1 MATNDFSWSRL
12 ERELLPDSEGGSM
25 NIAYAALEHH
35 ARAGTGDATALIW
48 HGHGGAR
55 RTVSYSELRDGAMR
69 FASALAARGIGF
81 SERVST
87 LAPRVPEVY
96 AAGLGAL
103 WRGAV
108 FAPLFSVYGPEPVSR
123 RLMVG
128 EARVLVTTEQL
139 YRERV
144 APIRSRLPGLEHVV
158 LLDGELP
165 GTQHWETFCGTARP
179 APVAA
184 TRAEYPAVLHFTS
197 GTTGTPKCVLHVQR
211 AVVAYMVSGR
221 DVLGLKPGTRYWCTA
236 DPGWVTGVTYGL
248 IVPLLCGATM
258 VVDESDF
265 DARRWYGIIESER
278 VECLFT
284 TPTELRMLQLAG
296 NELAASYDLST
307 LDRIFSTGEP
317 LDPALHRW
325 VRETLGTPPRDA
337 WSQSET
343 GVAMIA
349 QYGDDPVTP
358 GCMGRPTPGIEMAL
372 VTRSDDGVAPVGDG
386 EVGQI
391 ALRAG
396 WPSMFRAYLGDP
408 ARYRARFSGDWY
420 LSGDTAQRDEAGELH
435 FVGRLDDIIKTHGY
449 MVGPAE
455 VEAVL

>member
-1 MATNDFSWSRL
+1 
-12 ERELLPDSEGGSM
+12 
-25 NIAYAALEHH
+25 
-35 ARAGTGDATALIW
+35 
-48 HGHGGAR
+48 
-55 RTVSYSELRDGAMR
+55 
-69 FASALAARGIGF
+69 
-81 SERVST
+81 
-87 LAPRVPEVY
+87 
-96 AAGLGAL
+96 
-103 WRGAV
+103 
-108 FAPLFSVYGPEPVSR
+108 
-123 RLMVG
+123 
-128 EARVLVTTEQL
+128 
-139 YRERV
+139 
-144 APIRSRLPGLEHVV
+144 
-158 LLDGELP
+158 
-165 GTQHWETFCGTARP
+165 
-179 APVAA
+179 
-184 TRAEYPAVLHFTS
+184 
-197 GTTGTPKCVLHVQR
+197 
-211 AVVAYMVSGR
+211 
-221 DVLGLKPGTRYWCTA
+221 
-236 DPGWVTGVTYGL
+236 
-248 IVPLLCGATM
+248 
-258 VVDESDF
+258 
-265 DARRWYGIIESER
+265 ER

-296 NELAASYDLST
+296 NEPAARYDLST
-307 LDRIFSTGEP
+307 LDRVFSTGEP

-455 VEAVL
+455 VEAVLNRHPAIAESAVAGIPHAVAGTVVVAWVVLREEPRDPERLQRKLLAFAREALGTAVPPRHILFVSSLPKTPCGKLLRRQLVATMEPLQEDQFNGA